1 MGDHVN
7 LHKFLRGSNPSDHSL
22 GDKTTSGFTV
32 QGPENVRTTDANGLR
47 QSCSLVA
54 NVVKA

>member
-32 QGPENVRTTDANGLR
+32 QGPENVRTTEVNASR
-47 QSCSLVA
+47 KPCSEVA
-54 NVVKA
+54 DVTKA